1 MVKEISFE
9 SEIIKRTIDF
19 IIVVS
24 QDYDTYYLTLLKN
37 ALKYGMTKDEF
48 WKSDINTYYAYEKA
62 YEETIHENAHIQG
75 YYNFIALSTIFENLF
90 ANKGDKPKQ
99 YPKENELAMMKKENV
114 NTNKIN
120 KNITTEDVEKLYLY
134 RLSQCK

>member
-1 MVKEISFE
+1 MVKKISFE
-9 SEIIKRTIDF
+9 SEIIKRIIDF

-48 WKSDINTYYAYEKA
+48 WKSDISTYYAYEKA
-62 YEETIHENAHIQG
+62 YEEKIHENNHIQG

-90 ANKGDKPKQ
+90 AKKGDKPKQ
-99 YPKENELAMMKKENV
+99 YPRENELAMSRNGNNNTKKSF
-114 NTNKIN
+114 
-120 KNITTEDVEKLYLY
+120 KNMTTEDVEKLYLY
-134 RLSQCK
+134 RLSRCK